1 MSNTVSVGTTG
12 TDGVNGTVIVNGTDG
27 SSVAINGADGT
38 IALNKADGSPVT
50 IAAGTATNLAAI
62 PIDRIT
68 VGGATVAT
76 MDDGMKYGGDF
87 GTVSNV
93 KLNNQVNVKGE
104 ATTEANLTTGK
115 KYRCRIQQDGDNGL
129 LTVKLNKDIDLV
141 RPVP

>member
-12 TDGVNGTVIVNGTDG
+12 TDGVNGTVTVNGTDG

-50 IAAGTATNLAAI
+50 IAAGTQVNNLAGT

-76 MDDGMKYGGDF
+76 MMM
-87 GTVSNV
+87 
-93 KLNNQVNVKGE
+93 
-104 ATTEANLTTGK
+104 A
-115 KYRCRIQQDGDNGL
+115 
-129 LTVKLNKDIDLV
+129 
-141 RPVP
+141 